1 MQKRAWAR
9 ICALAA
15 LAAPLSARAAD
26 HTDGPAATADP
37 SADITDLFAW
47 TSTDGTRLNLVMD
60 LFPAATTSARFSNA
74 VQCVFHTQSHPAFG
88 KAAGANEDILCTFD
102 SGSPQR
108 VSCWAGDE
116 DLHGDA
122 SSTGGIA
129 SASGK
134 LRVFAGLRDDPFFFN
149 LDGFKHVAA
158 TVHGA
163 ATSGGLPA
171 PDSAGCYDLGD
182 PAASGTTANTL
193 VQFLTHAADGTSP
206 AVNHFHGLNV
216 LELAVQV
223 DLAIVNQGGPVVSV
237 WASTNRP

>member
-1 MQKRAWAR
+1 MGAHLRARSAGCAAVGAR
-9 ICALAA
+9 RRSHRWTGGHRRSIRRHHRSLR
-15 LAAPLSARAAD
+15 L
-26 HTDGPAATADP
+26 
-37 SADITDLFAW
+37 DL
-47 TSTDGTRLNLVMD
+47 DR
-60 LFPAATTSARFSNA
+60 R
-74 VQCVFHTQSHPAFG
+74 HPAQPG
-88 KAAGANEDILCTFD
+88 HGPLPRGHDLRKAAGANQDILCTFD

-116 DLHGDA
+116 YLHGDA